1 MVNENKEEIVYG
13 VPSNSDIN
21 RLIRSLIHHQQ
32 ISENYV
38 PAYDTIITKY
48 INLAKI
54 KNIKTTDTKDDEHY
68 PCNENVLKQVICSLD
83 RYE

>member
-54 KNIKTTDTKDDEHY
+54 KNIKTIDTKDDEHY